1 MAKKATR
8 LHFTEDDLKDSKVRR
23 AAKKSRESGG
33 QSRPSHR
40 EASEETETESGVAG
54 GCQQKE
60 KVPGEKIESC
70 KPSRAKRIVTHAPV
84 TAASGKIHHEVSKHE
99 DENVGVEA
107 AHKVEGSVETGAHTA
122 SYVKYSGKMRA
133 YRKADKLEKKSDKAN
148 IDALWQKQ
156 KAEHPQT
163 STNPLSRWRQK
174 QEIKKQYAAAKAGK
188 AGTGSAAA
196 GSKGAQGAGKTAKKS
211 GNIVEKTMDFVKSHP
226 KGIIFIL
233 IFAVLILIVA
243 GGLSSCSALFQ
254 GGGGAVIGSSFTAED
269 EDIIGAND
277 DYKALETA
285 LRNRLNGI
293 EEEYPGYDEYR
304 YHVDEINHNPYELT
318 AYLTVLFE
326 DYTRE
331 EVQSTLSSLFDRQY
345 ELSTREEVEIRTR
358 EVEVTVTD
366 PETGEE
372 TTEMQTEEYE
382 YYILHVTLTN
392 KGMGSAILS
401 SGLTDDQK
409 ERYQLLL
416 ETKGNR
422 SYLFE
427 DDIYANSGG
436 EYTDYDIPGEALS
449 NERFANMIREAEKY
463 LGYPYVWG
471 GSNPSTSFDCSGFVC
486 WVINNCGNGWSVG
499 RTTADGLMAYCD
511 IIPAEEAQPGDL
523 IFFQGT
529 YATVGASHVGIYVGG
544 GMMIHC
550 GNPISYASVETSYW
564 QSHFYCYGRI
574 R

>member
-23 AAKKSRESGG
+23 AAKKAEKAADKADQTIEKLPKKRKLRAESQGTVSRKKKF
-33 QSRPSHR
+33 R
-40 EASEETETESGVAG
+40 
-54 GCQQKE
+54 
-60 KVPGEKIESC
+60 GEKIESG

-84 TAASGKIHHEVSKHE
+84 TAASGKIHHEVSKYE

-107 AHKVEGSVETGAHTA
+107 AHKVEGAVETGAHTA

-133 YRKADKLEKKSDKAN
+133 YKKASKLEKKSDKAN

-211 GNIVEKTMDFVKSHP
+211 GNIVERAMDFVKSHP

-233 IFAVLILIVA
+233 IFAVLIMIVA

-277 DYKALETA
+277 DYKSLETA
-285 LRNRLNGI
+285 LRNRINDI
-293 EEEYPGYDEYR
+293 EEEHPGYDEYR

-345 ELSTREEVEIRTR
+345 ELTTREKVEIRTR

-422 SYLFE
+422 PYLFE

-529 YATVGASHVGIYVGG
+529 YATAGASHVGIYVGG